1 MSESIFRVGVTG
13 HRNLSNYNAIM
24 LLERIITELTQ
35 LKANRKH
42 VQLITS
48 IAEGADQL
56 CAQIGLS
63 LGYELICPLP
73 FQRYRQDFS
82 GRALE
87 IYDFL
92 LQQAS
97 HSFNVAE
104 ESDRNAAYLS
114 AGKYVVNHCDVLIAI
129 WDGLPQ
135 KSSCGTEKI
144 VAYAKERGVE
154 THIIGV

>member
-1 MSESIFRVGVTG
+1 MDERIFKVGVTG
-13 HRNLSNYNAIM
+13 HRDLSDFDAII
-24 LLERIITELTQ
+24 LFERVASELMQ
-35 LKANRKH
+35 LKAKRER
-42 VQLITS
+42 VQLISS

-56 CAQIGLS
+56 CAQVGLS

-73 FQRYRQDFS
+73 FQRYREDFS

-87 IYDFL
+87 IYDCL

-97 HSFNVAE
+97 HSFNVAD
-104 ESDRNAAYLS
+104 ESDRNAAYLN

-144 VAYAKERGVE
+144 VTYAKEHGVE